1 MLGRVALGVAA
12 LRVRPSWPEGAG
24 GVAGKVSHTCL
35 EGRPGLLC
43 FTGGRLL
50 GGKVVTIP
58 SLFSWW
64 VSRWK
69 LGKREGEGAWAG
81 IGEVA
86 NDPQLGSDSHQF
98 QFCGEEGPVEV
109 IRGPEHTPR
118 HG

>member
-1 MLGRVALGVAA
+1 MAA
-12 LRVRPSWPEGAG
+12 LRVRPSWPERAG

-35 EGRPGLLC
+35 GGRPGLLC

-69 LGKREGEGAWAG
+69 LGKGEGK
-81 IGEVA
+81 V
-86 NDPQLGSDSHQF
+86 LGQGLAKLLMTHN
-98 QFCGEEGPVEV
+98 
-109 IRGPEHTPR
+109 
-118 HG
+118 